1 MPRQLCMT
9 RLPMARGLSPE
20 HIAEL
25 CQRTIPGPGH
35 RALLE
40 GLRRLS
46 PQHDFRW
53 VVSRG
58 GWYRLGG
65 VITASGAPI
74 TDNLDAW
81 MQQLFRACGEAMSV
95 LVERVART
103 GYRVTRWLGKT
114 HYFVAPTGDRPADFL
129 QLEVEELQEFV
140 AHALIDPA
148 APPASI
154 DELIDPAM
162 PGFPSG
168 EPRAAPHYV
177 FRRVTDVNAFL
188 EGLPRRPWQTPSIKR
203 FVEEWAR
210 SSAGR
215 TRRFCE
221 HWVLSLRSHRGVYGE
236 PILTASPA
244 CTYGRTIPRL
254 HIPALARG
262 SDLARLIQQFDHQLG
277 YPFAWYFCMVH
288 SHHVPTSLGDSVY
301 QDLQTG
307 FDYLPERD
315 QAVLAE
321 WIRSPY
327 CL

>member
-1 MPRQLCMT
+1 
-9 RLPMARGLSPE
+9 MARDLSPE
-20 HIAEL
+20 RIAEV

-35 RALLE
+35 KALLE
-40 GLRRLS
+40 GLSRLS
-46 PQHDFRW
+46 PQHSFRW
-53 VVSRG
+53 AVTRG

-65 VITASGAPI
+65 VITEDGARI

-81 MQQLFRACGEAMSV
+81 MQQLFRECGETMSV
-95 LVERVART
+95 LVERVARA
-103 GYRVTRWLGKT
+103 GYLVTRWLGKT

-129 QLEVEELQEFV
+129 QLEVEELREV
-140 AHALIDPA
+140 VVRALVDPA
-148 APPASI
+148 VPPDQL
-154 DELIDPAM
+154 DELIDPVR
-162 PGFPSG
+162 PGSQPG
-168 EPRAAPHYV
+168 EPLAAPHYV
-177 FRRVTDVNAFL
+177 FRRVTDISAFL
-188 EGLPRRPWQTPSIKR
+188 EEMPRRPLQTPPLKR
-203 FVEEWAR
+203 FVDEWAR

-215 TRRFCE
+215 TRAFCD
-221 HWVLSLRSHRGVYGE
+221 HWVVSLRSHRGVHGG
-236 PILTASPA
+236 PILTATPA

-262 SDLARLIQQFDHQLG
+262 SDLARLVQHFDHNLG
-277 YPFAWYFCMVH
+277 YPFAWYFCMVN

-321 WIRSPY
+321 WIRYPY